1 MIQKNLD
8 DLQNS
13 IEIAEAVDRLKK
25 KEMDPV
31 KRDTRTKLAVD
42 LDLPVTRSGMLEI
55 RKGDYFDKRLQTLK
69 DKGVNFDGYYSVPEI
84 ANLLGTKSSSG
95 INSYIQDKNIPTIKS
110 GLFRLVKLNDFIDVY
125 LGTKKTC
132 GSYTTTNI
140 AKLS

>member
-1 MIQKNLD
+1 MKKFLAIMVLGLLLSGCKSWHEVTQ
-8 DLQNS
+8 
-13 IEIAEAVDRLKK
+13 IVD
-25 KEMDPV
+25 

-95 INSYIQDKNIPTIKS
+95 INSYIQDKNIPTPSAI
-110 GLFRLVKLNDFIDVY
+110 R
-125 LGTKKTC
+125 
-132 GSYTTTNI
+132 TTTIKNTGI
-140 AKLS
+140 NTASGPG